1 MTDNTTA
8 PAGVVAGWA
17 RETAAAA
24 QVAAVLAAMWE
35 VGKTAHDNPEDLA
48 SILRKA
54 ARVTADAELFI
65 TDDLLEAGPYNGD
78 DIADELN
85 TVIDA
90 HFGEACPRCGFDGW
104 PDTTADDILE
114 EHNR

>member
-1 MTDNTTA
+1 MTINTTPA
-8 PAGVVAGWA
+8 PWA

-35 VGKTAHDNPEDLA
+35 VGKTAHENPEDLA

-54 ARVTADAELFI
+54 AAVTAAAELYVV
-65 TDDLLEAGPYNGD
+65 DDLLEAGPYNGD
-78 DIADELN
+78 ELSDELN

-90 HFGEACPRCGFDGW
+90 HFRDACPRCGFDGW
-104 PDTTADDILE
+104 PDTTAEDIHQ